1 MKLKKS
7 LLVICSLLVISF
19 SLIGAA
25 EPEKGMNT
33 KSPVIIG
40 EITDVEKSSDNKSIR
55 ITVEGYIKDQ
65 EVNKI
70 KVIGIVDDTTKV
82 MNSTNDKKENIELQK
97 GDLVYM
103 RVSEAMTKSN
113 PPQTVVKR
121 LFVTNNK

>member
-7 LLVICSLLVISF
+7 LLALSSLLICF
-19 SLIGAA
+19 FLFIGAA

-40 EITDVEKSSDNKSIR
+40 EILNVEKDEDNKIIN
-55 ITVEGYIKDQ
+55 ITVEGYIKDK
-65 EVNKI
+65 EVNRI
-70 KVIGIVDDTTKV
+70 KVIGIIDDTTKI
-82 MNSTNDKKENIELQK
+82 MNSINDKKENIELQK

-121 LFVTNNK
+121 IFVTNNK